1 MAEGGIEMDE
11 FGRDDVDQDMDQETN
26 IDQDINLDN
35 LPEPLKTNQ
44 EQREQLYI
52 ETNVSKLKQKL
63 KITGRTKPEVYIYMK
78 QDKDGNIYY
87 KNKVLTFKRGG
98 VIKFYAIKTLLKS
111 TVARDFLELIGYE
124 DNTIVDPKTRD
135 EETVAP
141 EQTEVIRSK
150 LASLKTTEEWAKKEK
165 NKAIKQLQET
175 TDENERQQL
184 EENIQYFDQIEIQA
198 RRRYN
203 EVEQNQFKRM
213 DAIIKDKTRSL
224 GERLKELFRRDGLT
238 IGAIITA
245 IGMTISTIVMSLKT
259 GGGPPTPNNNN
270 SYVDK
275 IKAATKKALV
285 KLANF
290 LLDMAKKALTSL
302 PGVIAGL
309 VSTLLKKGAELVLFL
324 SEHLI
329 ILLLVIILGIFEFF
343 FKLRNGIRKTKKD

>member
-1 MAEGGIEMDE
+1 M
-11 FGRDDVDQDMDQETN
+11 
-26 IDQDINLDN
+26 
-35 LPEPLKTNQ
+35 
-44 EQREQLYI
+44 
-52 ETNVSKLKQKL
+52 
-63 KITGRTKPEVYIYMK
+63 IY
-78 QDKDGNIYY
+78 D
-87 KNKVLTFKRGG
+87 
-98 VIKFYAIKTLLKS
+98 S
-111 TVARDFLELIGYE
+111 
-124 DNTIVDPKTRD
+124 DPKTRD

-141 EQTEVIRSK
+141 EQTEVIKSK
-150 LASLKTTEEWAKKEK
+150 LASFKETEEWAKKGK

-184 EENIQYFDQIEIQA
+184 EENIQYFDQMEIQA
-198 RRRYN
+198 NRRYR
-203 EVEQNQFKRM
+203 ELEQNQFKRM
-213 DAIIKDKTRSL
+213 NAIINDKTKSL

-259 GGGPPTPNNNN
+259 GPPTPNNNN
-270 SYVDK
+270 NNSYIDK
-275 IKAATKKALV
+275 IKDAIKKALV

-329 ILLLVIILGIFEFF
+329 ILLLVIILGIFEFS
-343 FKLRNGIRKTKKD
+343 FKLRNAIRKTKKD